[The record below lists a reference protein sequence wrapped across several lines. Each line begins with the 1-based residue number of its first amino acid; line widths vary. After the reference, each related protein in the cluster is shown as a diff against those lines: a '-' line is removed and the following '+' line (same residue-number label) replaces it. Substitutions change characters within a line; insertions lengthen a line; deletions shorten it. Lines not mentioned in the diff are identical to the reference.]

1 MTHTWK
7 IYDLERLKADGVVTK
22 VTYGCETNDGDFSAR
37 KIGEFTLT
45 GAASDDGFIA
55 YDDLSEGNV
64 LGWVDSNV
72 DKAAIE
78 AELVESINNNKL
90 LIAAE
95 TTATGTPW

>member
-22 VTYGCETNDGDFSAR
+22 VTYGCESIDDNFSAR
-37 KIGEFTLT
+37 KIGELTLT
-45 GAASDDGFIA
+45 GTASDDGFIA
-55 YDDLSEGNV
+55 YEDLLEGNV
-64 LGWVDSNV
+64 LGWVESNV

-78 AELVESINNNKL
+78 AELAESINNNKL